1 MKCIAKVSPDVDYVT
16 IQSTKQGGTAG
27 LPLAPFGAGGF
38 LFQINDEEVNTM
50 IKVTLKDGS
59 VREYQK
65 GIKVEEI
72 VASIGSGLL
81 KAALAAKIN
90 GNVVDL
96 SAPVNEDCSL
106 EVLTFDDDEGKW
118 ALRHTASHIL
128 AQAVKR
134 LYPGVKLA
142 IGPAIDTGFY
152 YDFDTEKPFSDE
164 DLATIEKEMEKIVK
178 EDLKLERFEL
188 PRKEALEM
196 MNGLGES
203 YKVELIN
210 DLPED
215 EVISFYRQG
224 EFVDLCAG
232 PHAPS
237 TGRVKAFKLLNVAGA
252 YWRGSEKNKML
263 QRIYGT
269 AFIKKSQLDE
279 YLHMLEEAKKRDHRK
294 LGKELDLF
302 SILEEGPG
310 FPFFHPKGMI
320 IRNVLEDFWRKE
332 HRKNGYLEVKTPIIL
347 NEELWRRSGHWD
359 KYKENMYFTNID
371 DSIYAVKPMNCPGGM
386 LMYARQL
393 HSYREL
399 PIRMGELGLVH
410 RHEMAGALHGLMRV
424 RCFTQD
430 DAHIFMMPSQIKDEI
445 IGVAKMIDSFYSLF
459 GFEYHMELSTR
470 PEKFIGTIESWDIA
484 TNALKDALDTLGK
497 PYKINEGDGA
507 FYGPKIDF
515 HLKDSIGRTW
525 QCGTIQLDMQMPERF
540 DLTYIGPDGEKHR
553 PVMIHRVIFGS
564 IERFIAILTEHYAGA
579 FPVWLAPVQVMI
591 LPISEKQKEYAEKLR
606 ERFEKLEIRTEADT
620 RNEKIGYRIRE
631 AQLQKI
637 PYMLVVGD
645 KEMETGTVAVRDR
658 KEGDMGVMSVEDF
671 LAKIKE
677 EIDNKVNK

>member
-1 MKCIAKVSPDVDYVT
+1 
-16 IQSTKQGGTAG
+16 
-27 LPLAPFGAGGF
+27 
-38 LFQINDEEVNTM
+38 M

-59 VREYQK
+59 VKEYQK
-65 GIKVEEI
+65 DTRIEEI

-81 KAALAAKIN
+81 KAAVAAKLN
-90 GNVVDL
+90 GHVVDL
-96 SAPVNEDCSL
+96 STPVKEDSHL
-106 EVLTFDDDEGKW
+106 EILTFDDDDGKW
-118 ALRHTASHIL
+118 ALRHTSSHIL

-134 LYPGVKLA
+134 LYPSAKLA

-152 YDFDTEKPFSDE
+152 YDIDYDKSFSEE
-164 DLATIEKEMEKIVK
+164 DLKAIEKEMENIVK

-188 PRKEALEM
+188 PRKEALDM
-196 MNGLGES
+196 MNRLGES

-237 TGRVKAFKLLNVAGA
+237 TGKAKAVKLLNVAGA

-279 YLHMLEEAKKRDHRK
+279 YLNMLEEAKKRDHRK

-302 SILEEGPG
+302 SLHEEGPG

-320 IRNVLEDFWRKE
+320 LRNVLEDFWRKE

-347 NEELWRRSGHWD
+347 NEELWHRSGHWD
-359 KYKENMYFTNID
+359 KYKENMYFTKID
-371 DSIYAVKPMNCPGGM
+371 DSDYAVKPMNCPGGM
-386 LMYARQL
+386 MMYARHM

-399 PIRMGELGLVH
+399 PIRIGELGLVH
-410 RHEMAGALHGLMRV
+410 RHELAGALHGLMRV

-430 DAHIFMMPSQIKDEI
+430 DAHIFMMPSQIKEEI
-445 IGVAKMIDSFYSLF
+445 IGVAKMIDSFYRLF

-470 PEKFIGTIESWDIA
+470 PEKFIGTVESWDEA
-484 TNALKDALDTLGK
+484 TDALRDALDALGR

-540 DLTYIGPDGEKHR
+540 DLTYVGPDGEKHR

-579 FPVWLAPVQVMI
+579 FPVWLAPVQVII
-591 LPISEKQKEYAEKLR
+591 LPISEKQQDYAVKLR
-606 ERFEKLEIRTEADT
+606 EKFEKLEIRTEADL
-620 RNEKIGYRIRE
+620 RSEKVGYKIRE

-645 KEMETGTVAVRDR
+645 KEVETDSVAVRDR
-658 KEGDMGVMSVEDF
+658 KEGDKGVMKVEDF
-671 LAKIKE
+671 IAHISE
-677 EIDNKVNK
+677 EINNKVNK